1 MDILNGSKKI
11 IVLFSFLLL
20 NVPSLS
26 FSQENEIGGGVGGMF
41 GVNMIN
47 MNDLN
52 DEFLKEGLGSINPEK
67 MFFGG
72 LGYIIYNKFVLS
84 PEGGVFWQTSNLE
97 DVELKYNGGLGFLNF
112 GYLILEEPNSRGY
125 PFIGIGYGKSSMEF
139 SGSFTPFEFGEH
151 SIKNKDIVDF
161 NTLLI
166 NLGFSVHFLINFS
179 KNENRKGGIMAGLR
193 AGYILTMGEKKW
205 KIEGTEIKNGPNAT
219 FNGVYVRLMVGGWLS
234 KLY

>member
-1 MDILNGSKKI
+1 MDILSGYKKI
-11 IVLFSFLLL
+11 IVILCFLLF
-20 NVPSLS
+20 NVPSFS
-26 FSQENEIGGGVGGMF
+26 FSQENEIGGGVGMMF
-41 GVNMIN
+41 GVNMVD
-47 MNDLN
+47 MNALN
-52 DEFLKEGLGSINPEK
+52 DEFLKIGLGSVNPEK

-72 LGYIIYNKFVLS
+72 LGYLIYNKYVLS
-84 PEGGVFWQTSNLE
+84 PEGGVFWQTSNLGN
-97 DVELKYNGGLGFLNF
+97 VEIKYNGGLGFLNF

-125 PFIGIGYGKSSMEF
+125 PFIGIGYGNSSMEF
-139 SGSFTPFEFGEH
+139 SGSSINLGGET
-151 SIKNKDIVDF
+151 INNKDKLDF
-161 NTLLI
+161 SAPLM

-205 KIEGTEIKNGPNAT
+205 KKEGTEIKNGPNAT